1 MRNGLGGLI
10 LRSTVPGDTQQQR
23 YIPGVR
29 ALLLLALLVLPAIGL
44 HAEDHAAIVFTQSAA
59 EVAVFDFVETACG
72 VQQVVDNDDVE
83 AL

>member
-1 MRNGLGGLI
+1 
-10 LRSTVPGDTQQQR
+10 
-23 YIPGVR
+23 
-29 ALLLLALLVLPAIGL
+29 LPAIGL